1 MSVWTDMMDRGT
13 GDINKQEDLAR
24 KRDQEELIREILRK
38 EARSFEEKYYG
49 SFQSSFKDDLKGDYI
64 IIDYPSR
71 IKDYKDYKDYKF

>member
-38 EARSFEEKYYG
+38 EAGSFEEKYYS

-64 IIDYPSR
+64 IIDYPSH

>member
-24 KRDQEELIREILRK
+24 KRNQEELIREILRK
-38 EARSFEEKYYG
+38 EAGSFEEKYYG

-64 IIDYPSR
+64 IIDYPSC